1 MAIDME
7 NPLSIEAS
15 VDLSGSGYCAVT
27 LDTTAALAKLALPAA
42 GAPIL
47 GILYNKPTLGRMG
60 KVYSFGSG
68 MRKARYGGGV
78 TSKDLL
84 KVDSSGRFLTASA
97 QDVLDGKAVAI
108 AHKSGV
114 LDGIGLVSLIGS
126 AGATSSTTASEIIT
140 TAAGGAVATSNV
152 VHETLIT
159 IAVANATGVLADGK
173 FVGQK
178 KRIRVDSDTGGFSY
192 SLTPTTMRAGGP
204 AMPFV
209 LTSKGQMLELTWSAT
224 GWWVSDIKTA
234 GTPAVQVAAAG
245 TFNPL
250 IAFNN
255 ITIGSAGLE
264 TRTLPDG
271 FVAGHQIT
279 IMSGVVGTGTN
290 NVAATLIRQDTG
302 ANGTNALYNAAGDL
316 ATFVWNGARWMPAS
330 QTSVTI
336 T

>member
-1 MAIDME
+1 MFDMD
-7 NPLSIEAS
+7 NPLSIEAG

-27 LDTTAALAKLALPAA
+27 LDTTAALGKLALPAA

-47 GILYNKPTLGRMG
+47 GILYNKPALGRMG
-60 KVYSFGSG
+60 KVFSFGSG
-68 MRKARYGGGV
+68 ARKARYGGNV
-78 TSKDLL
+78 TTKDLL

-114 LDGIGLVSLIGS
+114 LDGIGLVTMIGA
-126 AGATSSTTASEIIT
+126 AGATSSTTASEAIT
-140 TAAGGAVATSNV
+140 TAAGGAVASSNV
-152 VHETLIT
+152 VHETLVT
-159 IAVANATGVLADGK
+159 IATANATGTLADGK

-178 KRIRVDSDTGGFSY
+178 KKIRVDSDAGGFKY
-192 SLTPTTMRAGGP
+192 DLTPTTMRAGGP
-204 AMPFV
+204 AMPFSF
-209 LTSKGQMLELTWSAT
+209 TSKGQMLELTWSAT

-250 IAFNN
+250 IGWNN

-271 FVAGHQIT
+271 FVAGHT
-279 IMSGVVGTGTN
+279 ISILSGVVGTGTC
-290 NVAATLIRQDTG
+290 NVAGTLRRQDTG
-302 ANGTNALYNAAGDL
+302 ANGTNALFNAAGDL
-316 ATFVWNGARWMPAS
+316 ATLTWDGARWIPAALV
-330 QTSVTI
+330 SVTI